1 MQILHWLHIYKLQS
15 IVLFNSPQKLRASLK
30 FKAGHLWE
38 YVFNS
43 SCVLNFSSF
52 VYKPVG
58 STKVMKRVEIPIL
71 TARCFKQTEKNCICN
86 PKKKYSIFLVP
97 FCAKVL
103 IFLFTI
109 VFQPH
114 FLEQDEKSLRTV
126 RTSKRLLLDVK
137 KSWKRLIRRPPIWL
151 YHLDSILQFQ
161 LQFVC
166 LLYYFMINFINKSEK

>member
-1 MQILHWLHIYKLQS
+1 MQILHWLHTYLQS

-30 FKAGHLWE
+30 FKAGHIWE
-38 YVFNS
+38 YVFNRS
-43 SCVLNFSSF
+43 GSLHFSIF
-52 VYKPVG
+52 VYKPAG
-58 STKVMKRVEIPIL
+58 SIKVMKRVRIPIL
-71 TARCFKQTEKNCICN
+71 TRCFKQTEKNCICN
-86 PKKKYSIFLVP
+86 PKKKYSILLVP

-114 FLEQDEKSLRTV
+114 FLEQDEKSLRTAV